1 MRAIAYNG
9 VTFSTYGLVAGVV
22 RGLPGEDRS
31 PNWLARTGTTP
42 LSSGVGRGARPI
54 NVFFYLD
61 PSLSITETGNTSRDR
76 VAESRMFQLL
86 GALDPNDDTPRPL
99 TVEIDLDTD
108 SNGTI
113 DSTVTTTV
121 NAVIGPYSWRDD
133 DGKMLDVTFYAASP
147 VWRKTSASSLGAQSI
162 SSSGS
167 SFTIT
172 NNGYARAYPTFTIA
186 YTVQRATQTDDVG
199 WKYRK
204 TATFT
209 NNETRTAPRV
219 TRYVDL
225 GDTAALV
232 SGGKALSSGND
243 LRVRVNGKEL
253 PRTLQNWN
261 TKRTIMA
268 VVVTIPAKSS
278 ITVEIVYGNPSAG
291 TPETLNT
298 LGGARTRPDL
308 FTALDCYS
316 SNGTATSGAASTLT
330 DTGKAWKVDRF
341 KGGFIQI
348 TGGTGVGQRR
358 RIASNTATAITVT
371 RAWTTN
377 PSATSTYVIW
387 MGGIYADGGA
397 ASSATTTTITD
408 SSQSWGPN
416 SLIGGTCY
424 TALVG
429 DRTIVSNTATS
440 VTVSPAFSGTPGAS
454 STYTIERYGYEKYA
468 VDKTVKRD
476 SDDVWMGCWYQDARY
491 TRPGTVQTGA
501 DGIADAWQPFLMLRN
516 SDDYGQK
523 STTPSDVGGG
533 DLDYFNGLDVN
544 RRVGSDRRLG
554 EEGAADGI
562 IRTSPHGYDAVY
574 VDYQVKNPNG
584 QCTATLRSRAD
595 GGLDWQ
601 SVFDYSTAQASLTNI
616 SPAWYDLTGN
626 EQIPLHLYMGL
637 LPVANSDG
645 DNVAIPSTASAND
658 TSTFRN
664 WQRLELFANL
674 SNWSPGVLSAEE
686 NIYDLSATIKLAALA
701 ASPPY
706 DQIVIGG
713 AGHYLHLTSTQ
724 SLVVTTDPDATTPIL
739 ALYDGGVFVKEV
751 SYAAIV
757 YRVITDQSGNA
768 VNTVSQEFL
777 PLKPGNTTVT
787 VTEAAIGTITVAASW
802 YEGYYG

>member
-1 MRAIAYNG
+1 MRAIGYAG
-9 VTFSTYGLVAGVV
+9 LTFSDYGLSAGIVQ
-22 RGLPGEDRS
+22 GLPGEDRS

-42 LSSGVGRGARPI
+42 LSGGVGRGARPVNI
-54 NVFFYLD
+54 FFYLD
-61 PSLSITETGNTSRDR
+61 PAAGETFGSPMER
-76 VAESRMFQLL
+76 VAESRIFKLL

-99 TVEIDLDTD
+99 KVEIDLDTND
-108 SNGTI
+108 DGTTET
-113 DSTVTTTV
+113 TVTTTV
-121 NAVIGPYSWRDD
+121 DAVIGPYTWRDS
-133 DGKMLDVTFYAASP
+133 DGKFLDVTFYAASP
-147 VWRKTSASSLGAQSI
+147 VWREQSASTLSAQSI

-186 YTVQRATQTDDVG
+186 YTVQRSTQTADVG

-209 NNETRTAPRV
+209 NNEPRTESKV
-219 TRYVDL
+219 TRFVDL

-232 SGGKALSSGND
+232 TASKALSSGND

-253 PRTLQNWN
+253 PRTLMNWN
-261 TKRTIMA
+261 TKRSILA

-308 FTALDCYS
+308 YTALDCYS
-316 SNGTATSGAASTLT
+316 SNGTATSGASSTLT
-330 DTGKAWKVDRF
+330 DSGKAWKVDRF
-341 KGGFIQI
+341 KGGFILI

-377 PSATSTYVIW
+377 PGATSTYVIW

-397 ASSATTTTITD
+397 VSSASTTTITD

-416 SLIGGTCY
+416 SLIGGTVF
-424 TALVG
+424 TATLG
-429 DRTIVSNTATS
+429 DRTITGNTATQI
-440 VTVSPAFSGTPGAS
+440 TFSPALSGTPAGS
-454 STYTIERYGYEKYA
+454 STYSIERYGFERYA

-476 SDDVWMGCWYQDARY
+476 SDDVWLGCWYQDARY
-491 TRPGTVQTGA
+491 TRPGVVQTAA

-516 SDDYGQK
+516 NDDYGQK
-523 STTPSDVGGG
+523 STTPNDVTGGG

-544 RRVGSDRRLG
+544 RRVGSDRKLG

-574 VDYQVKNPNG
+574 VDFQIKNPNG
-584 QCTATLRSRAD
+584 QCVATMRSRAD

-601 SVFDYSTAQASLTNI
+601 TVGLDYSTAQTTLTNVAP
-616 SPAWYDLTGN
+616 SWYDLTGN
-626 EQIPLHLYMGL
+626 EQVALHLYMGL

-645 DNVAIPSTASAND
+645 DNIAIPSTASAND

-674 SNWSPGVLSAEE
+674 ANWSPGVLSTEE
-686 NIYDLSATIKLAALA
+686 AIYDLNATIKLAALA

-713 AGHYLHLTSTQ
+713 SGHYLHMTSTQ
-724 SLVVTTDPDATTPIL
+724 TLVVTTDPDATTPIL
-739 ALYDGGVFVKEV
+739 ALYDGGIFVKEV
-751 SYAAIV
+751 AYAAVV
-757 YRVITDQSGNA
+757 YRVITDQAGNA
-768 VNTVSQEFL
+768 VNTISQEFL
-777 PLKPGNTTVT
+777 PLKPGSNTIT
-787 VTEAAIGTITVAASW
+787 VTEAAIGTITVASSW

>member
-1 MRAIAYNG
+1 MRAIAYDG
-9 VTFSTYGLVAGVV
+9 VTFSSYGLSAGVV

-31 PNWLARTGTTP
+31 PNWLARNGASP

-54 NVFFYLD
+54 NVFFYLN
-61 PSLSITETGNTSRDR
+61 PSLSITETGSTSRESI
-76 VAESRMFQLL
+76 AESRMLQLL

-99 TVEIDLDTD
+99 TIEIDLDTD
-108 SNGTI
+108 ANGTI

-121 NAVIGPYSWRDD
+121 DAVIGPYTWRDS
-133 DGKMLDVTFYAASP
+133 DGKFLDVTFFAASP
-147 VWRKTSASSLGAQSI
+147 VFRETSASTLSAQSI

-172 NNGYARAYPTFTIA
+172 NNGYARAYPTLTIA
-186 YTVQRATQTDDVG
+186 YTVQRATQTADVG

-209 NNETRTAPRV
+209 NNETRTESRA
-219 TRYVDL
+219 TRFVDL

-243 LRVRVNGKEL
+243 LRVRLNGKEL
-253 PRTLQNWN
+253 PRTLMNWN

-268 VVVTIPAKSS
+268 VVVTIPASS
-278 ITVEIVYGNPSAG
+278 SVTLEIVYGNPSAG

-330 DTGKAWKVDRF
+330 DSGKAWKVDRF

-371 RAWTTN
+371 RAWATN
-377 PSATSTYVIW
+377 PGATSTYVIW
-387 MGGIYADGGA
+387 MGGIYADGGVV
-397 ASSATTTTITD
+397 SSSSTTTITD

-416 SLIGGTCY
+416 SLIGATVY
-424 TALVG
+424 TATLG
-429 DRTIVSNTATS
+429 DRTITSNTATQI
-440 VTVSPAFSGTPGAS
+440 TFSPALSGSPAAS
-454 STYTIERYGYEKYA
+454 STYSIERYGFEKYA

-476 SDDVWMGCWYQDARY
+476 TDDVWTGAWYQDARY
-491 TRPGTVQTGA
+491 TRPGVVQTAA

-516 SDDYGQK
+516 NDDYGQK
-523 STTPSDVGGG
+523 STTASDVGGG
-533 DLDYFNGLDVN
+533 DIDYFNGLDVN
-544 RRVGSDRRLG
+544 RRVGSDRKLG

-574 VDYQVKNPNG
+574 VDHQIKNPNG
-584 QCTATLRSRAD
+584 QCVATMRSRAD

-601 SVFDYSTAQASLTNI
+601 SVFDYSTAQASLTNV

-645 DNVAIPSTASAND
+645 DNIAIPSTASAND

-674 SNWSPGVLSAEE
+674 TNWSPGVLSAEE
-686 NIYDLSATIKLAALA
+686 VIYDLNATIKLAALA

-713 AGHYLHLTSTQ
+713 SGHYLHLTSTQ

-751 SYAAIV
+751 SYAAVV

-777 PLKPGNTTVT
+777 PLKPGSNTVT
-787 VTEAAIGTITVAASW
+787 VTEAAIGTITVASSW
-802 YEGYYG
+802 FEGYYG

>member
-1 MRAIAYNG
+1 MKIISYDG
-9 VTFSTYGLVAGVV
+9 YTFSSGGYWVAIKDGDM
-22 RGLPGEDRS
+22 RGQWSLQPSTLPRLGAS
-31 PNWLARTGTTP
+31 SLLAG
-42 LSSGVGRGARPI
+42 SSITARPI
-54 NVFFYLD
+54 PVEIGY
-61 PSLSITETGNTSRDR
+61 SGGSSYET
-76 VAESRMFQLL
+76 AFLQLL
-86 GALDPNDDTPRPL
+86 GQLDPTNAEPRTLVAQLND
-99 TVEIDLDTD
+99 
-108 SNGTI
+108 GTNVQCPAI
-113 DSTVTTTV
+113 VMLPAGQTGDADV
-121 NAVIGPYSWRDD
+121 NVISA
-133 DGKMLDVTFYAASP
+133 TFLAMSP
-147 VWRKTSASSLGAQSI
+147 AWRKQSASTLGAQSI

-172 NNGYARAYPTFTIA
+172 NSGYARAYPVFTIA
-186 YTVQRATQTDDVG
+186 YTVQRATQTADVG

-209 NNETRTAPRV
+209 NNETRTEARV
-219 TRYVDL
+219 TRFVDL

-440 VTVSPAFSGTPGAS
+440 VTVSPALSSAPAAS
-454 STYTIERYGYEKYA
+454 SLYSIERYGYEKYA

-501 DGIADAWQPFLMLRN
+501 DGIADAWQPYLMLRN

-523 STTPSDVGGG
+523 SVTPSDVGGG
-533 DLDYFNGLDVN
+533 DFDYFNGLNVN
-544 RRVGSDRRLG
+544 RRVGSDRKLG

-574 VDYQVKNPNG
+574 VDYQIKNPNG

-601 SVFDYSTAQASLTNI
+601 SVFDYTTAQPSLTNVAP
-616 SPAWYDLTGN
+616 SWYDLTGN
-626 EQIPLHLYMGL
+626 EQIPLHVYLGL
-637 LPVANSDG
+637 LPLDE
-645 DNVAIPSTASAND
+645 VAIPTTASAND

-686 NIYDLSATIKLAALA
+686 AIYDLSATIKLAALA

-739 ALYDGGVFVKEV
+739 ALYDAGVFVREV
-751 SYAAIV
+751 SYAAVV

-777 PLKPGNTTVT
+777 PLKPGANTVT
-787 VTEAAIGTITVAASW
+787 VTEAAIGTITVASSW